1 MPSSGVEVYGAY
13 VSIKEKLIVSYVQ
26 TCREGLVLNMKQLPI
41 DAKFILVL
49 AEKFLR
55 QLG

>member
-55 QLG
+55 